1 MFLSLKYCKFLR
13 KGSRENPSLFKE
25 GFSLAHLTKKRY
37 NIFMEYTDVINELE
51 RLADEKYKVFND
63 RLLRTD
69 KKTYG
74 VRTPD
79 LRALGKRIKR
89 EYPTF
94 AEDAFARGE
103 LSHEEIL
110 LVGMQLGKDVEAN
123 IGLLNRLFAISDS
136 WAQIDQIVS
145 KFGWIK
151 DKRELMR
158 RFEYLKTGGEF
169 EKRAYFVMLMTNCVS
184 EEYLP
189 LVEDGLRTVPFGEY
203 YTDMAAAWLICD
215 VCVKSYNDGL
225 RLLALPELTPFVRMK
240 AASKCRD
247 SFRLTKEQK
256 DEITRLSK
264 EFIY

>member
-1 MFLSLKYCKFLR
+1 MK
-13 KGSRENPSLFKE
+13 
-25 GFSLAHLTKKRY
+25 
-37 NIFMEYTDVINELE
+37 YTDVINELE
-51 RLADEKYKVFND
+51 RLADEKYKKFND
-63 RLLRTD
+63 RLLMTG

-74 VRTPD
+74 VRTPH

-94 AEDAFARGE
+94 AEDALTRSN

-110 LVGMQLGKDVEAN
+110 LVGMQLGKDIEAN
-123 IGLLNRLFAISDS
+123 TCLLNRLFAIADS
-136 WAQIDQIVS
+136 WAQIDQVVS

-151 DKRELMR
+151 DKAELMR
-158 RFEYLKTGGEF
+158 RFGYLKTGGEF
-169 EKRAYFVMLMTNCVS
+169 KKRAYFVMLMTNCVS
-184 EEYLP
+184 EEYMP
-189 LVEDGLRTVPFGEY
+189 LVEDGLRTVPLGEY

-215 VCVKSYNDGL
+215 VCVKFYSYGL

-240 AASKCRD
+240 SASKCRD

-264 EFIY
+264 EFIS